1 MKRSAWFSAL
11 VVLLAPAVAT
21 AHGVGVEAKLKGDTV
36 RVEGYFDDDTPA
48 ADAKVVVAD
57 ADGKVVAEGKADK
70 KGAWSFPVPPA
81 GKYTVTLDAGEGHLA
96 KTTVT
101 IPPRP
106 VPPTTGAGET
116 GPAAPPAEPEV
127 IVSDGL
133 TRAETTG
140 VRRLWMAA
148 LGVGVIAL
156 LTVGVWL
163 LARRRNRRP
172 RGDAGPGE
180 GGVAG

>member
-1 MKRSAWFSAL
+1 VNRLFPLAVLMLAL
-11 VVLLAPAVAT
+11 VPAAAS

-48 ADAKVVVAD
+48 ADAKVAVTDTAGTVI
-57 ADGKVVAEGKADK
+57 AEGKADK

-106 VPPTTGAGET
+106 APPPTVTGEK
-116 GPAAPPAEPEV
+116 PPEASPVEQEV
-127 IVSDGL
+127 VVSDGL

-156 LTVGVWL
+156 LTGGGWF
-163 LARRRNRRP
+163 LAQRRNRRT
-172 RGDAGPGE
+172 AE
-180 GGVAG
+180 GVPSREV